1 MARTSIMRN
10 IKKIAKKNMNR
21 KEAYELGITRLTE
34 AGIEEAKSDTLLLMD
49 GICHVTRNDI
59 LLHGEEVLEDNLTQ
73 AYLEAL
79 TKRCERIPVQ
89 YITGVQNFMGL
100 DFVVNENVLIPRFD
114 TEILVE
120 EVMKHLHDGFSI
132 LDMCT
137 GSGCILLS
145 LLHYSNDCVG
155 VGVDVSEGALSVA
168 KQNCEKLGLNASLL
182 QSDLFTNVSG
192 KYDIIV
198 SNPPYIRSDVIP
210 TLMEEVKGHEPMLAL
225 DGMADGLYFYRK
237 IIEES
242 QNYLNGGGMLF
253 FEIGYDQGED
263 VSHLM
268 EETGYKDVRVVKDY
282 AGLDRVVFGRNIE
295 MLHNMRRGK
304 NV

>member
-1 MARTSIMRN
+1 
-10 IKKIAKKNMNR
+10 MNR
-21 KEAYELGITRLTE
+21 KEAYEFGIEKLTE
-34 AGIEEAKSDTLLLMD
+34 AGIEEAKSDILLLLD

-59 LLHGEEVLEDNLTQ
+59 LLHGEEVLEDNLVQ
-73 AYLEAL
+73 AFMEAL
-79 TKRCERIPVQ
+79 SKRCERIPVQ

-100 DFVVNENVLIPRFD
+100 DFMVNEHVLIPRFD

-120 EVMKHLHDGFSI
+120 EVMKQLHDGFSI

-155 VGVDVSEGALSVA
+155 VGVDVSEGALAVA
-168 KQNCEKLGLNASLL
+168 KQNCEKLGLSASFI

-210 TLMEEVKGHEPMLAL
+210 TLMEEVKGHEPVLAL
-225 DGMADGLYFYRK
+225 DGMEDGLYFYRK

-242 QNYLNGGGMLF
+242 PAYLNGGGMIF

-263 VSHLM
+263 VSNLM
-268 EETGYKDVRVVKDY
+268 EEAGFKDVFVVKDIFQSNLQCISCQS
-282 AGLDRVVFGRNIE
+282 G
-295 MLHNMRRGK
+295 
-304 NV
+304 

>member
-1 MARTSIMRN
+1 
-10 IKKIAKKNMNR
+10 MNR

-34 AGIEEAKSDTLLLMD
+34 AGIEETKSDTLLLLD

-59 LLHGEEVLEDNLTQ
+59 LLHGEVVLDESLTQ
-73 AYLEAL
+73 AFEEAL

-100 DFVVNENVLIPRFD
+100 DFTVNENVLVPRFD

-145 LLHYSNDCVG
+145 LLHYSNDCIG
-155 VGVDVSEGALSVA
+155 VGVDVSEAALAVA
-168 KQNCEKLGLNASLL
+168 KENCEKLGLTASFL
-182 QSDLFTNVSG
+182 QSDLFEKVEGT
-192 KYDIIV
+192 YDIIV

-225 DGMADGLYFYRK
+225 DGREDGLYFYRK
-237 IIEES
+237 IADECP
-242 QNYLNGGGMLF
+242 NYLCRGGMLF
-253 FEIGYDQGED
+253 FEIGYDQGET
-263 VSHLM
+263 VSGLM
-268 EETGYKDVRVVKDY
+268 KEKGFKEVCVIKDY
-282 AGLDRVVFGRNIE
+282 VGLDRVVFGTW
-295 MLHNMRRGK
+295 
-304 NV
+304 

>member
-1 MARTSIMRN
+1 MT
-10 IKKIAKKNMNR
+10 AKNSMNR
-21 KEAYELGITRLTE
+21 KEAYEFGINRLTE
-34 AGIEEAKSDTLLLMD
+34 AGIEEAKSDTLLLLD

-59 LLHGEEVLEDNLTQ
+59 LLHGEEVLGENLTQ

-100 DFVVNENVLIPRFD
+100 DFSVNENVLIPRFD

-155 VGVDVSEGALSVA
+155 VGVDVSEAALTVA
-168 KQNCEKLGLNASLL
+168 KVNCEKLGLTASFL
-182 QSDLFTNVSG
+182 QSDLFEKVEGT
-192 KYDIIV
+192 YDIMV

-225 DGMADGLYFYRK
+225 DGMEDGLYFYRK
-237 IIEES
+237 IVDECP
-242 QNYLNGGGMLF
+242 NYLCRGGMLF
-253 FEIGYDQGED
+253 FEIGYDQGEA
-263 VSHLM
+263 VSGLM
-268 EETGYKDVRVVKDY
+268 KEKGFKEVCVIKDY
-282 AGLDRVVFGRNIE
+282 AGLDRVVFGV
-295 MLHNMRRGK
+295 L
-304 NV
+304 

>member
-1 MARTSIMRN
+1 
-10 IKKIAKKNMNR
+10 MNR

-34 AGIEEAKSDTLLLMD
+34 AGIEEAKSDTLLLLD

-59 LLHGEEVLEDNLTQ
+59 LLHGEEVLEEKLVL
-73 AYLEAL
+73 AFKEAL
-79 TKRCERIPVQ
+79 AKRCERIPVQ

-100 DFVVNENVLIPRFD
+100 DFMVSEHVLIPRFD

-120 EVMKHLHDGFSI
+120 EVMKNLHDGFSI

-155 VGVDVSEGALSVA
+155 VGVDVSEDALSVA
-168 KQNCEKLGLNASLL
+168 KQNCEKLGLTASFL

-225 DGMADGLYFYRK
+225 DGMEDGLYFYRK

-242 QNYLNGGGMLF
+242 PDYLNGGGMLF

-263 VSHLM
+263 VSSLM
-268 EETGYKDVRVVKDY
+268 EEAGYKDVRVVKDY
-282 AGLDRVVFGRNIE
+282 AGLDRVVFGI
-295 MLHNMRRGK
+295 LQ
-304 NV
+304 

>member
-1 MARTSIMRN
+1 
-10 IKKIAKKNMNR
+10 MNR

-34 AGIEEAKSDTLLLMD
+34 AGIEEAKSDTLLLLD

-59 LLHGEEVLEDNLTQ
+59 LLHGEEVLDDSLMQ
-73 AYLEAL
+73 AFNEAL
-79 TKRCERIPVQ
+79 TKRCTRVPVQ

-100 DFVVNENVLIPRFD
+100 DFMVNENVLIPRFD

-120 EVMKHLHDGFSI
+120 EVMKNLHDGFSI

-145 LLHYSNDCVG
+145 LLQYSNDCVG
-155 VGVDVSEGALSVA
+155 VGVDISEDALTVA
-168 KQNCEKLGLNASLL
+168 KSNCEKLGLSASFI

-225 DGMADGLYFYRK
+225 DGMEDGLYFYRK
-237 IIEES
+237 IVEES
-242 QNYLNGGGMLF
+242 HDYLNGGGMLF

-268 EETGYKDVRVVKDY
+268 KEAGYKEVQVVKDY
-282 AGLDRVVFGRNIE
+282 AGLDRVVFGQR
-295 MLHNMRRGK
+295 
-304 NV
+304 